1 MENWEKMYNEIP
13 ILGGVVDENVLSRD
27 IAINALRT
35 MTETLVNME
44 KSGRK
49 EDFMIQKC
57 VWPILYEVSMR
68 FEKLDSGDF
77 NVPID
82 EFDLVVG

>member
-1 MENWEKMYNEIP
+1 MYNEIP
-13 ILGGVVDENVLSRD
+13 ILSGVAGVDALSRG

-44 KSGRK
+44 KDGRK

-57 VWPILYEVSMR
+57 VWPILYEASIR

-82 EFDLVVG
+82 GFDMVVG